1 MTLRIA
7 LIGGALALANLTAGT
22 AYGADP
28 YGGFGPSSNEPA
40 TQETGVDPGPAEAA
54 PDAYPALPWLQQQSQ
69 NQPESYSG
77 AWDRP
82 PASGEYDMDDEG
94 GH

>member
-40 TQETGVDPGPAEAA
+40 AQETGVDPGPAEAA
-54 PDAYPALPWLQQQSQ
+54 PDASALPWLQQQSQ

>member
-28 YGGFGPSSNEPA
+28 YAGFGPSSSEPA
-40 TQETGVDPGPAEAA
+40 TQETGVDPGPAESA
-54 PDAYPALPWLQQQSQ
+54 PEAYPALPWLQQQSQ
-69 NQPESYSG
+69 NQPESNGG
-77 AWDRP
+77 AWDLP